1 MRTPLSTMLLAGVA
15 AAAMAQAT
23 QPPHLVSAPLGSAP
37 WNVQS
42 GGIAA
47 CEVTLDENG
56 AVVAAD
62 LVQDV
67 APYGA
72 QLNDAVRSWQFEP
85 AREGDRRV
93 GARVLVLGLFRPPTL
108 SIPTPE
114 NPLYKRT
121 QAPEGIPWPTFV
133 AVPPYPANVVG
144 SGKVVVEADV
154 SDQGQVTSARAL
166 GPATAF
172 DSAALDAARQW
183 TFRPAARS
191 GRSIAS
197 RAFVVFSFV
206 GVTPGIG

>member
-1 MRTPLSTMLLAGVA
+1 MRTELLTVVLAGLA
-15 AAAMAQAT
+15 ATAMAQAT
-23 QPPHLVSAPLGSAP
+23 TPPRLVSAQLGPAP

-56 AVVAAD
+56 AVVGAD

-67 APYGA
+67 PPYGA
-72 QLNDAVRSWQFEP
+72 QLNDAVRSWRFEP

-114 NPLYKRT
+114 NPLYKTT
-121 QAPEGIPWPTFV
+121 QAPEEIPWPTYV

-144 SGKVVVEADV
+144 SGKVIVETDV
-154 SDQGQVTSARAL
+154 SDQGKVASARAL
-166 GPATAF
+166 GEASVF

-183 TFRPAARS
+183 TFRPASRS
-191 GRSIAS
+191 GRPIAS
-197 RAFVVFSFV
+197 RAYLVFSFV
-206 GVTPGIG
+206 GVTP